1 MKKQNKL
8 DNFQKAILRLQEAVE
23 EYSTHQTNDVLRD
36 GLIQRF
42 EFTYELAW
50 KATKAVLEDL
60 GIVDIRSPKTTF
72 KEAFSQGLIQK
83 ETNWLMM
90 LKDRNMT
97 THVYKEEI
105 ADEIAQRIISDY
117 LKCFQDLL
125 NKLQAAK

>member
-23 EYSTHQTNDVLRD
+23 EYTKNQTNDVLRD

-60 GIVDIRSPKTTF
+60 GIVDIRSPKATF
-72 KEAFSQGLIQK
+72 IEAFSQGLIQK
-83 ETNWLMM
+83 ETTWLMM

-117 LKCFQDLL
+117 LKNFQDLL
-125 NKLQAAK
+125 NSLQAAK

>member
-23 EYSTHQTNDVLRD
+23 EYTKNQTNDVLRD

-42 EFTYELAW
+42 EFTYKLAW
-50 KATKAVLEDL
+50 KATKVVLEDL
-60 GIVDIRSPKTTF
+60 GIVDIRSPKATF
-72 KEAFSQGLIQK
+72 KGAFSQGLIQA
-83 ETNWLMM
+83 ESTWLMM

-97 THVYKEEI
+97 THVYKEEL

-117 LKCFQDLL
+117 LKNFQELL
-125 NKLQAAK
+125 NNLQAVK

>member
-42 EFTYELAW
+42 EFTYKLAW
-50 KATKAVLEDL
+50 KATKAVLETL
-60 GIVDIRSPKTTF
+60 GIVDIRSPKATF
-72 KEAFSQGLIQK
+72 KEAFSQGLIQG
-83 ETNWLMM
+83 ESTWLMM

-97 THVYKEEI
+97 THVYKEEL

-117 LKCFQDLL
+117 LKNFQELL
-125 NKLQAAK
+125 NNLQAVK

>member
-42 EFTYELAW
+42 EFTYKLAW
-50 KATKAVLEDL
+50 KATKAVLEAL
-60 GIVDIRSPKTTF
+60 GIVEIRSPKATF

-83 ETNWLMM
+83 ETTWLMM